1 MEQNRMSIDD
11 LGSFLRGLSSLVMN
25 VLRDELI
32 RDMRGR
38 PDDPDNL
45 I

>member
-1 MEQNRMSIDD
+1 MGIDD
-11 LGSFLRGLSSLVMN
+11 LGPFLRGLASLVKH